1 MTSMSQ
7 SRVIVNLFWIGLGI
21 FVMIFSYRL
30 GLGRFNNPDSGLMS
44 FLLGLILALLSLY
57 GLILSLFRKAGDTG
71 LPKEKRSPTSYGK
84 IVLVLVAL
92 LMYSVILEKLGFVIT
107 TWIFLFLMFRSMGN
121 RWITTLI
128 ASTFTVLAT
137 YLVFTFFGV
146 RFPPGIF
153 R

>member
-1 MTSMSQ
+1 MSP
-7 SRVIVNLFWIGLGI
+7 SHLIVSLFWIGLGI

-44 FLLGLILALLSLY
+44 FLLGLLLLLLSLY
-57 GLILSLFRKAGDTG
+57 GLIASLLKKPGDEA
-71 LPKEKRSPTSYGK
+71 PPPQRQHQTSYRK
-84 IVLVLVAL
+84 VALVLMAL
-92 LMYSVILEKLGFVIT
+92 VMYSFILEKLGFVLT
-107 TWIFLFLMFRSMGN
+107 TWIFLFLLFKSMGN

-137 YLVFTFFGV
+137 FFVFTYFGV
-146 RFPPGIF
+146 RFPPGVF